1 MYMSAADV
9 VAVARGRTTINEIRE
24 STHVVVHGVNSYVC
38 AQIVLITE
46 RGAAGYSVKTKLP
59 WGEHRTFQF
68 TNGYASR
75 GVIRVAT
82 PLEVLAMATGG

>member
-1 MYMSAADV
+1 MYMSADSS
-9 VAVARGRTTINEIRE
+9 RTTINEIRE

-46 RGAAGYSVKTKLP
+46 RGGNGYSVKTKLP
-59 WGEHRTFQF
+59 WGEHRTFHLPH
-68 TNGYASR
+68 GYANRS
-75 GVIRVAT
+75 VIRTAT